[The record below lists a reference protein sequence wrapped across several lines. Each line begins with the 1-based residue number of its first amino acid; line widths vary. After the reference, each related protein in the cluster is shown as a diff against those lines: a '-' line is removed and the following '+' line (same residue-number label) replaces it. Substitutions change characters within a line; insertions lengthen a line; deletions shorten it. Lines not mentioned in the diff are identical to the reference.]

1 MALYQHFLLNI
12 YELSVILLFYEYNK
26 NTTLNTMI
34 SGKSFMLILLA
45 SAIVFGYTYCLDL
58 FLES

>member
-58 FLES
+58 FQAL